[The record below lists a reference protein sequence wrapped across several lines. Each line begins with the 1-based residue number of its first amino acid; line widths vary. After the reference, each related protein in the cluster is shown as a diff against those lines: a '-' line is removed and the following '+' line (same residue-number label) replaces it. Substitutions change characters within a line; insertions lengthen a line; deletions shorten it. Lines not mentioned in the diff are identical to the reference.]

1 MHCDS
6 YGDSQGNRQLAL
18 WSFLPRLQYRPC
30 LGARGHRLQRR
41 KPIRLEIPLLSY
53 LKGNVFRYS
62 NMLRKTFF
70 FCLISGCL
78 GITAS
83 AQSLTFSGN
92 SLRVLEETPEK
103 STGLEKIYVLYSTE
117 GVTASYTSSAGN
129 RINWLQYGN
138 LGGGHAEEVSSTQD
152 GNTSTL
158 SSLEGDKGYIVEDGD
173 RRYCFWITNYL
184 PHRLKLQ
191 SAAPSSDQECGVS
204 LINVQGS
211 GDPIRYF
218 TINGMQKTLNQEI
231 TIEYTTQEWNDNASN
246 FLNID
251 TKKSFESLQPE
262 YRLSPPNYCASTFKI
277 TGDKFLKAWNW
288 EESLETLNVN
298 AVSVY

>member
-1 MHCDS
+1 
-6 YGDSQGNRQLAL
+6 
-18 WSFLPRLQYRPC
+18 
-30 LGARGHRLQRR
+30 
-41 KPIRLEIPLLSY
+41 
-53 LKGNVFRYS
+53 
-62 NMLRKTFF
+62 MLRKTLLFF
-70 FCLISGCL
+70 IIAGGLSVPVF
-78 GITAS
+78 
-83 AQSLTFSGN
+83 AQSLNFSGN
-92 SLRVLEETPEK
+92 SLKVLEEVPEK

-211 GDPIRYF
+211 GDPIKYF

-288 EESLETLNVN
+288 EESVETVTVTP
-298 AVSVY
+298 VSVDARTFAISQNMDAGEGYNKP